1 MKLNLS
7 IKNNFPNPKCKKS
20 GATRLYSGSLLLE
33 KNMTRYSLCKK
44 IAMSESTL
52 YNIINEKCKSVNL
65 STLFL
70 IAQGLD
76 ITVQEFLDSPLF
88 SKENIDVE

>member
-1 MKLNLS
+1 MQIQKAVALRLINLLS
-7 IKNNFPNPKCKKS
+7 
-20 GATRLYSGSLLLE
+20 E
-33 KNMTRYSLCKK
+33 KDMTRYSLCKK

-88 SKENIDVE
+88 SKDNIDIE

>member
-1 MKLNLS
+1 MQIQKAVALRLS
-7 IKNNFPNPKCKKS
+7 N
-20 GATRLYSGSLLLE
+20 LLLE

-52 YNIINEKCKSVNL
+52 YNIINEKCKRVNL

>member
-1 MKLNLS
+1 MQIQKAVALRLS
-7 IKNNFPNPKCKKS
+7 N
-20 GATRLYSGSLLLE
+20 LLLE